1 MFADNAVKIEITLLG
16 KAQQMGGSIMKKHN
30 GKWLQ
35 LIVLSITALLVI
47 GGCGGG
53 GGGGGG
59 STPPAKSTISG
70 AVTFPSIGSLVAKRV
85 GSLVDST
92 DVSVGV
98 YDLAGTEIQT
108 VVPKYDNALAAD
120 ARIFSYTFTGL
131 DTGKDYVIKAKRSN
145 VVLKKLIEKKDVIEN
160 TVGQNINSVSTVA
173 VIVASNQLGAVLGD
187 VLPAGKTVSGLST
200 LINTDIKPVLLE
212 GTIDAVVNA
221 NGTTG
226 VTTQNLAAYANVFN
240 IVVTAAVENV
250 DPAAMF
256 TATPPTLVATVPILT
271 VAAGSTVATVTQTT
285 ITATVVTDSADP
297 TYTAPTTETAAMYTA
312 AAKDYLTKQDISNA
326 ALNYE
331 KALSIDANDPEANF
345 GGAITSG
352 MMMMEDPDVQ
362 AIITKWGA
370 VVPTVNQ
377 VVQGTSPIKLP
388 FGNMTS
394 IKFTPKTT
402 AKSVGSVAT
411 ATTTQNVLAAF
422 SVLKAK
428 LPQQKS
434 GYKSLA
440 KTLNSVPD
448 TAPSI
453 SEMQTLIDN
462 VIIPRIDKINARLA
476 KAETATFS
484 FTITKA
490 MQGNPVNGTDETL
503 NAGELYTLD
512 AALNVFQVLFKIAGS
527 YHFDIPTTYTYDTI
541 GQDPLALINNPT
553 TLTLNTGGAA
563 RMLGALDNARAA
575 AAKAKLAYDTVV
587 TRAAGVG
594 MFDLASWTLTDKTD
608 FTNGLTKVTG
618 ALAGSYDLVYNNNGT
633 KTINI
638 NVPRFFTDPLT
649 RAQLPTFGYDVP
661 RDATLSAK
669 YDKPV
674 AGERTYSYQSGS
686 TWDTA
691 TSTYIPVYQTR
702 TEAIRSEF
710 EPTSD
715 LPDYTLNGIL
725 PTNTIANNV
734 AEFNGILPMVAG
746 AGKLLTGSVD
756 FYNYDS
762 RSCTTDVNFI
772 YYLTSNMTGGTSIK
786 KIDIATGAVS
796 LHASGTGL
804 NGRLIWNNNAFYAIS
819 TMNGMGSYTVTIS
832 PVTVNGTTF
841 TVGTPTWTS
850 SSYPSSYAN
859 LTAVASDGTD
869 IYYAVTTWD
878 SLTYK
883 NSTVVHRLSNL
894 TTDNP
899 LVTIPDYVDSLAFRS
914 GFLYTDGDKRNPA
927 ASYSVVASYANGNS
941 DVMVGGYNY
950 KAYDG
955 KLVKYAGTP
964 AGGAAKVALAKYFG
978 F

>member
-1 MFADNAVKIEITLLG
+1 MN
-16 KAQQMGGSIMKKHN
+16 KHRC
-30 GKWLQ
+30 KWLG
-35 LIVLSITALLVI
+35 LVVLSFATFLVM

-53 GGGGGG
+53 G
-59 STPPAKSTISG
+59 SKQPAKATIKG
-70 AVTFPSIGSLVAKRV
+70 AVSFPSTTLSLNALVSKRV
-85 GSLVDST
+85 GSMVPDATVTVKAYTLDGKEAGSST
-92 DVSVGV
+92 PTYDDTAATRV
-98 YDLAGTEIQT
+98 YEYSISNLSPN
-108 VVPKYDNALAAD
+108 V
-120 ARIFSYTFTGL
+120 
-131 DTGKDYVIKAKRSN
+131 DYVIKATKSGA
-145 VVLKKLIEKKDVIEN
+145 VLKKLIEKKDASG
-160 TVGQNINSVSTVA
+160 TLDGQNLNSVSTAA

-187 VLPAGKTVSGLST
+187 TLPAGKTVTDLST
-200 LINTDIKPVLLE
+200 SIKDEIKPALLE
-212 GTIDAVVNA
+212 ATIESVVA
-221 NGTTG
+221 GG
-226 VTTQNLAAYANVFN
+226 KDEVTTEDQAAFANVYN
-240 IVVTAAVENV
+240 IVVTAGSEGK
-250 DPAAMF
+250 DPAALF
-256 TATPPTLVATVPILT
+256 IENPTVTLTNDVPILT
-271 VAAGSTVATVTQTT
+271 VSGGVATATT
-285 ITATVVTDSADP
+285 IPVDATVIADNTVP
-297 TYTAPTTETAAMYTA
+297 VYTPPTETAATYNALAKVNLA
-312 AAKDYLTKQDISNA
+312 AQDISGA

-331 KALSIDANDPEANF
+331 KALVIAPNDPEANF
-345 GGAITSG
+345 GGAITNG

-362 AIITKWGA
+362 TIITKWGA

-453 SEMQTLIDN
+453 SEMQTLINN

-575 AAKAKLAYDTVV
+575 AAKAKLAYDKVV

-618 ALAGSYDLVYNNNGT
+618 ALAGPYDLSTNSGT
-633 KTINI
+633 KIVKIDATK
-638 NVPRFFTDPLT
+638 FFTNPLT
-649 RAQLPTFGYDVP
+649 RANLPTFAYDVP
-661 RDATLSAK
+661 RNATVSATYNRAVAAERTVTNYYQTYDATTSS
-669 YDKPV
+669 
-674 AGERTYSYQSGS
+674 YSYLLGG
-686 TWDTA
+686 
-691 TSTYIPVYQTR
+691 TR
-702 TEAIRSEF
+702 KEAIECGIV
-710 EPTSD
+710 PISD

-725 PTNTIANNV
+725 PGNTSANNV
-734 AEFNGILPMVAG
+734 AEFNGILPMKAG
-746 AGKLLTGSVD
+746 VLFHSLVSGVP
-756 FYNYDS
+756 NYDYASLNINFGYATDNTSLYRLRQTVGETAPIHTNIKIQQIDPATGEVTNLTNVDDGFSKIVYANGQLWVGKNNNNPATGQQVFELYKFTDKTTTPWTLSTTPDISIPTYQDANGWS
-762 RSCTTDVNFI
+762 RVQSLSGSGNFV
-772 YYLTSNMTGGTSIK
+772 YYVLDKGVSTGPGYYDYAHSSEIHKLDMTNPTNLASDTSITLPADTWIENVAVNNNFLYTSGDGIEK
-786 KIDIATGAVS
+786 RDASTGAV
-796 LHASGTGL
+796 
-804 NGRLIWNNNAFYAIS
+804 
-819 TMNGMGSYTVTIS
+819 
-832 PVTVNGTTF
+832 
-841 TVGTPTWTS
+841 
-850 SSYPSSYAN
+850 
-859 LTAVASDGTD
+859 VA
-869 IYYAVTTWD
+869 
-878 SLTYK
+878 
-883 NSTVVHRLSNL
+883 R
-894 TTDNP
+894 
-899 LVTIPDYVDSLAFRS
+899 
-914 GFLYTDGDKRNPA
+914 
-927 ASYSVVASYANGNS
+927 YANGNF
-941 DVMVGGYNY
+941 DVMIGGYFYTN
-950 KAYDG
+950 KNG
-955 KLVKYAGTP
+955 KLIKFAGTP
-964 AGGAAKVALAKYFG
+964 AGGSAEAALAKYFG